1 MESIYDLT
9 PEVTAGAM
17 PSTHTPHRTSRPPSV
32 AVARV
37 VVTAITGL
45 FLYIG
50 VRVGQEGSTTE
61 IIVLLALLCAGAAC
75 TALAWWQA
83 TMGGLALVLVGV
95 ALAVFFIV
103 VGGDDGLLLA
113 GFFGVPYLLGG
124 LLLFVGSVRS
134 AGA

>member
-1 MESIYDLT
+1 MESIYNLT
-9 PEVTAGAM
+9 PEVTEGAT
-17 PSTHTPHRTSRPPSV
+17 PSAHTPHRTSRPPSV

-37 VVTAITGL
+37 VVTAMTGL

-50 VRVGQEGSTTE
+50 LRAGREWPTTE
-61 IIVLLALLCAGAAC
+61 IVVLLALLGVAAAC
-75 TALAWWQA
+75 AALAWWEA

-103 VGGDDGLLLA
+103 VGGDDSLLLA
-113 GFFGVPYLLGG
+113 GIFGAPYLLAG

>member
-9 PEVTAGAM
+9 PEVTAGAT

-32 AVARV
+32 AGARV

-61 IIVLLALLCAGAAC
+61 IVVLLALLGVAAAC

-113 GFFGVPYLLGG
+113 GIFGVPYLLAG
-124 LLLFVGSVRS
+124 LLLFLGSVRS
-134 AGA
+134 ASA